1 MLLVISPAK
10 KLDFSAETRF
20 TELYTQPALLDES
33 QLLVDELSKME
44 PARIGALMD
53 LSAALAQLNYERYQ
67 QFARPFTPENAKQA
81 LLAFKGDVYQRF
93 PLDQYQPADFDFAQA
108 RLRILSGLYGLLRP
122 LDLIQPYRLEMGT
135 NLPNVRGRNLYE
147 FWGERITEALNADL
161 QALGTAWLIN
171 LASEEYFKS
180 VRPARLRAQ
189 VITPVFK
196 EERGGK
202 LQSIFLYAKQARGAM
217 ADFAIRNRLSE
228 PEALKSFD
236 GMGYRFLASA
246 SDEHNWV
253 FAR

>member
-20 TELYTQPALLDES
+20 TELYTQPAFLDES

-67 QFARPFTPENAKQA
+67 RFSRPFTPENAKQA
-81 LLAFKGDVYQRF
+81 LLAFKGEVYQSF
-93 PLDQYQPADFDFAQA
+93 PLEQYEQADFDFAQA
-108 RLRILSGLYGLLRP
+108 HLRILSGLYGLLRP

-135 NLPNVRGRNLYE
+135 HLLNARGRNLYE
-147 FWGERITEALNADL
+147 FWGERITEALSAEL
-161 QALGTAWLIN
+161 KALGTPWLIN
-171 LASEEYFKS
+171 LASEEYFKA
-180 VRPARLRAQ
+180 VRPARLGAQ
-189 VITPVFK
+189 VITPLFK
-196 EERGGK
+196 EARNGK

-217 ADFAIRNRLSE
+217 ANFAIRQRLSE
-228 PEALKSFD
+228 PEGLKAFT
-236 GMGYRFLASA
+236 GMGYRFLEEAS
-246 SDEHNWV
+246 SEHTWV